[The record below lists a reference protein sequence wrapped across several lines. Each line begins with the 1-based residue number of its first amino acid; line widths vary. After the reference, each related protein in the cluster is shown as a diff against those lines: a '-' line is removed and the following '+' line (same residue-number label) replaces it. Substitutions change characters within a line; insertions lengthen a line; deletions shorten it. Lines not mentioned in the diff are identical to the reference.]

1 MCEKYE
7 LTIATSPWNK
17 RWVKVDENID
27 KRPMFNSV
35 MLKDEIHFW
44 TIENNIEYEI
54 FYDRKDQNLRW
65 YLIFKNKADAM
76 LFKLTWS

>member
-1 MCEKYE
+1 MNEEYE
-7 LTIATSPWNK
+7 LTITTSPWDK
-17 RWVKVDENID
+17 RWIKVGDNID

-54 FYDRKDQNLRW
+54 FYSRKDQNLKW
-65 YLIFKNKADAM
+65 FLIFKNKADAM